1 MAPTFRLLELP
12 QLLARLLQAQ
22 VQLVAGAEQ
31 AQQVA
36 GAPGAAR
43 AEHEPAGCGLPVG
56 PELELLALSGEE
68 PRL

>member
-1 MAPTFRLLELP
+1 MAPTFRLLEQL

-22 VQLVAGAEQ
+22 VQLVAGTEQ

-43 AEHEPAGCGLPVG
+43 VVHKPPGRGLPVW
-56 PELELLALSGEE
+56 PELEPLALSREE
-68 PRL
+68 SGL